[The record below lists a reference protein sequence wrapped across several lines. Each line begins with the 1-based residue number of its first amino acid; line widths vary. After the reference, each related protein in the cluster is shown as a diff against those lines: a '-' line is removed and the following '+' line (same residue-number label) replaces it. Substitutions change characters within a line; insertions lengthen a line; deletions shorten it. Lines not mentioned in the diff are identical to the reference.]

1 MRVTANAQRSGGWWA
16 VEVPAIPGLLTQAK
30 RLDQVESMVKEAA
43 ELLGAGDVDVDVVP
57 QLPADVREEI
67 QAARQVHAQVISLQE
82 RAAAKYREVAAR
94 LRREGLTVRDVAA
107 VLEVSPQRVSQL
119 VPAAAAAKAPRKAA
133 AHATPKWAAASAGSR
148 QANRRSAAVAAKQP
162 SSKAPGRKVSAE
174 ATTPRP

>member
-16 VEVPAIPGLLTQAK
+16 VEVPAIPGLFTQAK
-30 RLDQVESMVKEAA
+30 RLDQVESMVKDAA

-57 QLPADVREEI
+57 QLPADVGEEI

-119 VPAAAAAKAPRKAA
+119 VPAAAKAPRKAA
-133 AHATPKWAAASAGSR
+133 AHATPKQALVRPRAGR
-148 QANRRSAAVAAKQP
+148 AP
-162 SSKAPGRKVSAE
+162 SQ
-174 ATTPRP
+174 RPLLD